1 MKNTSNSNC
10 KIQSKQQISMCHFS
24 CLTGSC
30 KKVLCAVLI
39 TCPWYEMTQKERGE
53 QARHNTVY
61 VIYMSYD
68 NQSLAPVNQHV
79 LDEAFVSDQ
88 VCMSYDI
95 HHVMLFICHLT
106 MSHMHLLN
114 SMLFWSGSY
123 IVCHMTSCHVIHMS
137 YDIHHAIHI
146 PWNQSK
152 QNPVLNQILNKVPMY
167 CSKSLFK

>member
-1 MKNTSNSNC
+1 MKNTSRN

-24 CLTGSC
+24 SLIGSC
-30 KKVLCAVLI
+30 KKNVCAVLV

-95 HHVMLFICHLT
+95 HVMSFICHMTINLLLLLIS
-106 MSHMHLLN
+106 MSWMTLLYLIRYIYC
-114 SMLFWSGSY
+114 MSY
-123 IVCHMTSCHVIHMS
+123 DIFHVIHMS
-137 YDIHHAIHI
+137 YTI
-146 PWNQSK
+146 
-152 QNPVLNQILNKVPMY
+152 
-167 CSKSLFK
+167 

>member
-95 HHVMLFICHLT
+95 HHAMLFICHLT

-114 SMLFWSGSY
+114 SMLCSDQVHTLYVIWHHVMSCHSY
-123 IVCHMTSCHVIHMS
+123 VIWHTSCHS
-137 YDIHHAIHI
+137 YTMKPI
-146 PWNQSK
+146 
-152 QNPVLNQILNKVPMY
+152 
-167 CSKSLFK
+167 

>member
-10 KIQSKQQISMCHFS
+10 KIQSRQQISICHFS

-39 TCPWYEMTQKERGE
+39 ICPWYEMTQKERGE

-79 LDEAFVSDQ
+79 LGLYLKFGLIQDSVLCRVLFRLDSWYMNGMMYVIWHMNDITW
-88 VCMSYDI
+88 YDI
-95 HHVMLFICHLT
+95 QCMNLIRT
-106 MSHMHLLN
+106 
-114 SMLFWSGSY
+114 
-123 IVCHMTSCHVIHMS
+123 
-137 YDIHHAIHI
+137 
-146 PWNQSK
+146 
-152 QNPVLNQILNKVPMY
+152 
-167 CSKSLFK
+167 